1 MSMSSFALRK
11 SAPQFHSSPAG
22 KPRLLIVSD
31 STERMRSLS
40 ASLAMVEVEI
50 TVATTL
56 EELNCACR
64 GSHDL
69 AVVDV
74 GPERLPEALKVLRN
88 CAGCANVP
96 LLVEADRL
104 LDGPRLAGVLPTYRA
119 MPCSHTDLIT
129 LARRSIAPLDEDWRT
144 RWLL

>member
-1 MSMSSFALRK
+1 MSMSSSALRK
-11 SAPQFHSSPAG
+11 SEPQFHSSPAV

-31 STERMRSLS
+31 CTERMRSLS

-50 TVATTL
+50 TVAATL

-74 GPERLPEALKVLRN
+74 GPELLFDVLKILRN

-96 LLVEADRL
+96 LLVEADRG
-104 LDGPRLAGVLPTYRA
+104 LDDPRLAGVLPAYRA